1 MLAQAVRSQG
11 AMTIGRHRPPT
22 SRPPTADSAIPD
34 PATAVVSTMPPPMDH
49 RRLVGRH
56 SKRAPQAV
64 RSGPHRC
71 RLRRASSDADA
82 TDLGSIPLR
91 SRGRR
96 RQRPA
101 HQTAFHTTRTAGAL
115 PYLPPWPACRYAT
128 PPLLSWY
135 AVANN
140 TQPCPTLPTV
150 HSTHA
155 GASLT
160 RQPAHHGRRPAG
172 SGRPPRARTHKA
184 PQRQRGRLTT
194 WDEHLNHVHGVA

>member
-22 SRPPTADSAIPD
+22 SRPPTGDSAIPD
-34 PATAVVSTMPPPMDH
+34 PATAVVSTRPPPMDH

-56 SKRAPQAV
+56 SKRVPQTV

-71 RLRRASSDADA
+71 RPRRASSDADA

-115 PYLPPWPACRYAT
+115 LYFAT
-128 PPLLSWY
+128 
-135 AVANN
+135 
-140 TQPCPTLPTV
+140 
-150 HSTHA
+150 THA

-172 SGRPPRARTHKA
+172 SGRPPRARTHKG

-194 WDEHLNHVHGVA
+194 WDEHVNHVGPSSVTITGLNIHRPTDKRR